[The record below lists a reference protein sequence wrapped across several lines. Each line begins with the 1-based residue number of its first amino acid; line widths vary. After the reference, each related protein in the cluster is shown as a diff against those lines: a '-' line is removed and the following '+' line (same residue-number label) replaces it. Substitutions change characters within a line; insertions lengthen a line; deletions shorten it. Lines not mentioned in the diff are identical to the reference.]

1 MVVLLWE
8 VVSHNNNNFFYLFG
22 LCMSEL
28 LFANDCTISCFTIV
42 FCVSFITTFIHTVS
56 NTLLKQNNYLYF
68 FLKLVTAAMAVMH
81 MKEVTKNFAAV
92 EVVAAVEEVML
103 LFPRIMMISTDP
115 FLLLLFL
122 Q

>member
-1 MVVLLWE
+1 MSFPTMVVLLWE
-8 VVSHNNNNFFYLFG
+8 V
-22 LCMSEL
+22 
-28 LFANDCTISCFTIV
+28 
-42 FCVSFITTFIHTVS
+42 
-56 NTLLKQNNYLYF
+56 
-68 FLKLVTAAMAVMH
+68 LVTAAMAVMH

>member
-1 MVVLLWE
+1 
-8 VVSHNNNNFFYLFG
+8 
-22 LCMSEL
+22 
-28 LFANDCTISCFTIV
+28 
-42 FCVSFITTFIHTVS
+42 
-56 NTLLKQNNYLYF
+56 
-68 FLKLVTAAMAVMH
+68 MAVMH
-81 MKEVTKNFAAV
+81 MKEVTKKHLAAV

>member
-1 MVVLLWE
+1 M
-8 VVSHNNNNFFYLFG
+8 
-22 LCMSEL
+22 
-28 LFANDCTISCFTIV
+28 
-42 FCVSFITTFIHTVS
+42 
-56 NTLLKQNNYLYF
+56 
-68 FLKLVTAAMAVMH
+68 MH
-81 MKEVTKNFAAV
+81 MKEVTKNLAVV